1 LKLRGLSDDDIESIN
16 IRKSKV
22 EEYAEAIA

>member
-1 LKLRGLSDDDIESIN
+1 LKIRGLSDDDVENIN